1 MPALERLRQK
11 HSMLGAS
18 LGYIVRHIPKTHR
31 QKKKERK
38 GQEGEEWGRA
48 AL

>member
-1 MPALERLRQK
+1 MPVLERLRQK

-31 QKKKERK
+31 KRKKERK
-38 GQEGEEWGRA
+38 GQEGEE
-48 AL
+48 